1 MDLYGTSPVAYNLPT
16 PCLHQKS
23 GHIMQPSFNL
33 LNAIF
38 SAPGAVVQMGNVVC
52 NKFKVE

>member
-1 MDLYGTSPVAYNLPT
+1 MVQVLLHTTCPLHVCTKSLDTLCNLA
-16 PCLHQKS
+16 
-23 GHIMQPSFNL
+23 FNL